1 MQHLSTHPIKVW
13 LYQRLLAL
21 AARIQGIPAKVTPP
35 PFRLLQIGSAFWQ
48 SRALY
53 VATRLQVAEA
63 LGDTQK
69 STQELADTLGLH
81 EDHLYR
87 LLRLVGIH
95 RHFPRNR
102 AAHLYQFPSLA
113 LLARR

>member
-13 LYQRLLAL
+13 LYQCLLAL

-48 SRALY
+48 FP
-53 VATRLQVAEA
+53 
-63 LGDTQK
+63 
-69 STQELADTLGLH
+69 GLT
-81 EDHLYR
+81 
-87 LLRLVGIH
+87 
-95 RHFPRNR
+95 
-102 AAHLYQFPSLA
+102 